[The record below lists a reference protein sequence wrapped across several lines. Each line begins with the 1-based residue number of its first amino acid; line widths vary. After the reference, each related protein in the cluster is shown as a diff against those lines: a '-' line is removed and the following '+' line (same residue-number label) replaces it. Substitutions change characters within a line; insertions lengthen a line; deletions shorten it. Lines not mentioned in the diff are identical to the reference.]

1 MSIPTVQ
8 VEFLFSSSLLPKW
21 YIIALEE
28 LSKDIIAL
36 EELSKLPEE
45 TNANTARMLEDAE
58 ISNSVQVKSTG
69 FGLPVK

>member
-8 VEFLFSSSLLPKW
+8 VEFLFPSSLLPKW
-21 YIIALEE
+21 Y
-28 LSKDIIAL
+28 IIAL

-69 FGLPVK
+69 FDLPVK